1 MNMTEWLETLGLV
14 ETNMT
19 QNLVAVAVLV
29 FGVIFAVAVRV
40 FVLRLAHTLE
50 QREDQL
56 RRSFAPAIT
65 KIAHLAFWL
74 LLFIALISF
83 LTILGVD
90 PHREFM
96 NNVIAFL
103 PTAIIGLFIVAVGH
117 LIGITTRDLILRTLS
132 THDLARYVAHASYV
146 GCIGLGLI
154 IGIEHVG
161 LDIWYIAVLT
171 IVLISISLAALGF
184 AFALGAKE
192 HIANLIAYRTL
203 QDLKPGE
210 RVQIG
215 EYTGTVVEVQRT
227 AIVIN
232 TGEGRAYIPPSLVST
247 STLVRLF
254 DDE

>member
-1 MNMTEWLETLGLV
+1 MTEWLETLGLI
-14 ETNMT
+14 ETNMA
-19 QNLVAVAVLV
+19 QNLVAVAVLIIGVV
-29 FGVIFAVAVRV
+29 FAIAVRV
-40 FVLRLAHTLE
+40 FVLRVAHTLE

-56 RRSFAPAIT
+56 RRGFAPAII

-74 LLFIALISF
+74 LLFIAVISF

-96 NNVIAFL
+96 NNMIGFL

-117 LIGITTRDLILRTLS
+117 FIGITSRDLILRALS
-132 THDLARYVAHASYV
+132 THDLVRYAARASYV
-146 GCIGLGLI
+146 CCFGLGLI
-154 IGIEHVG
+154 IGIQHVG
-161 LDIWYIAVLT
+161 IDIWYIAVLT

-203 QDLKPGE
+203 QDLNPGE
-210 RVQIG
+210 RIRIDQ
-215 EYTGTVVEVQRT
+215 YTGTVVEVQRT

-232 TGEGRAYIPPSLVST
+232 TSEGRAYIPPSLVST
-247 STLVRLF
+247 TTLVRLA

>member
-1 MNMTEWLETLGLV
+1 MKEWLETLGLV
-14 ETNMT
+14 ETNLS
-19 QNLVAVAVLV
+19 QHLVAVAVLIVGVV
-29 FGVIFAVAVRV
+29 FAIAVRV
-40 FVLRLAHTLE
+40 FVLRVAHTLE

-56 RRSFAPAIT
+56 RRGFAPAII

-74 LLFIALISF
+74 LLFIAVISF

-96 NNVIAFL
+96 NNMIGFL

-117 LIGITTRDLILRTLS
+117 FIGITSRDLILRALS
-132 THDLARYVAHASYV
+132 THDLVRYAARASYV
-146 GCIGLGLI
+146 CCFGLGLI
-154 IGIEHVG
+154 IGIQHVG
-161 LDIWYIAVLT
+161 IDIWYIAVLT

-203 QDLKPGE
+203 QDLNPGE
-210 RVQIG
+210 RIRIDQ
-215 EYTGTVVEVQRT
+215 YTGTVVEVQRT

-232 TGEGRAYIPPSLVST
+232 TSEGRAYIPPSLVST
-247 STLVRLF
+247 TTLVRLA